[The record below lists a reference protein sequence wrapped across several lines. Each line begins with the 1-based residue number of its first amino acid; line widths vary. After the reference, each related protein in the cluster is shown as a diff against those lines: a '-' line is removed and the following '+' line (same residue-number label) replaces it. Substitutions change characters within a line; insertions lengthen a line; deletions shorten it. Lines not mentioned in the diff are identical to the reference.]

1 MPLKRQ
7 TAAAEMHAE
16 DVGLAYQP
24 PPSAYDG
31 ATTRVA
37 TPTVTPQN
45 DRRQNEPGAWEQLRA
60 RASQAAANQAAR
72 AQQRAEARAAR
83 AAQSARPS
91 ETSAR
96 TSEAQ
101 SVAHTPVVSR
111 PVVLAPG
118 VGWRQQM
125 YVYTILL
132 LIGYTIWVADG
143 AFTVVGAVTTV
154 LPMTMIGIAAAIA
167 GHLFLSWGQHS
178 LIFHPH
184 LVIKGV
190 GILLLC
196 VNAASNVAGIPR
208 AVRAI
213 RPDLLGSLPADP
225 RDWLSGLSTWG
236 ISLVRR
242 VVDPDLPGLS
252 APKWAATAIIV
263 LLAATLLAW
272 FAEKIRDYFQA
283 QWNAQWAIRPR

>member
-7 TAAAEMHAE
+7 TAAAEMHVE
-16 DVGLAYQP
+16 DAGLAYQP
-24 PPSAYDG
+24 PPGAYDG
-31 ATTRVA
+31 TTARVSAPPA
-37 TPTVTPQN
+37 TP
-45 DRRQNEPGAWEQLRA
+45 QNEPGAWEQLRA
-60 RASQAAANQAAR
+60 RASQAAASQAAR

-83 AAQSARPS
+83 AAQSARAS
-91 ETSAR
+91 EPLAR
-96 TSEAQ
+96 TGEAQ
-101 SVAHTPVVSR
+101 STAHTPVASK

-132 LIGYTIWVADG
+132 LSGYTIWVADG
-143 AFTVVGAVTTV
+143 VFTVVGAVTTL
-154 LPMTMIGIAAAIA
+154 LPMTTIGIIVAIA
-167 GHLFLSWGQHS
+167 GHLFLSWGQHT

-184 LVIKGV
+184 LVIKAV
-190 GILLLC
+190 GILLLGI
-196 VNAASNVAGIPR
+196 NAASNVAGIPR

-213 RPDLLGSLPADP
+213 RPDLLGSLPTDP

-236 ISLVRR
+236 MSLMQRAVN
-242 VVDPDLPGLS
+242 PDLSALS

-272 FAEKIRDYFQA
+272 FAEKIRNYFQA

>member
-16 DVGLAYQP
+16 DAGLAYQP
-24 PPSAYDG
+24 PPNGYDG

-37 TPTVTPQN
+37 APTVTPQN
-45 DRRQNEPGAWEQLRA
+45 DRRQNEPSAWEQLRA
-60 RASQAAANQAAR
+60 RASQAAAHQAAR
-72 AQQRAEARAAR
+72 AQQRAHARAAR
-83 AAQSARPS
+83 AAESARPS
-91 ETSAR
+91 EPSAR
-96 TSEAQ
+96 TGEAQ
-101 SVAHTPVVSR
+101 SAAHTPGAST

-132 LIGYTIWVADG
+132 LSGYTIWVADG

-154 LPMTMIGIAAAIA
+154 LPMTVIGIIAAIA
-167 GHLFLSWGQHS
+167 GHLFLSWGQHT

-184 LVIKGV
+184 LIIKGV
-190 GILLLC
+190 GILLLG
-196 VNAASNVAGIPR
+196 VNVASNVAGIPR
-208 AVRAI
+208 AVQAI

-225 RDWLSGLSTWG
+225 REWLSGLSTWG
-236 ISLVRR
+236 ISLAQRAVN
-242 VVDPDLPGLS
+242 PELPVLS